1 MTYKVIHGPNLNLLG
16 TRDPAQYGNLTLDQ
30 INQHIKDYALK
41 NQIQCDIM
49 QSNSESDIINAIQNS
64 VSYQGLVINPAGFTH
79 TSVAIRDAIDAISI
93 PVIEVHLSNVY
104 KRESFRHHSFMAP
117 VCVGQVS
124 GLGWRGYILALDYL
138 IHS

>member
-30 INQHIKDYALK
+30 INQHIHDFALK
-41 NQIQCDIM
+41 NQIECDIM
-49 QSNSESDIINAIQNS
+49 QSNSESDIIHAIQNS
-64 VSYQGLVINPAGFTH
+64 ATYQGLVINPAGFTH
-79 TSVAIRDAIDAISI
+79 TSVAIRDAIDAILI

-104 KRESFRHHSFMAP
+104 KRESFRHHSYMAP

-124 GLGWRGYILALDYL
+124 GLGWRGYLLALDYL